1 MTQKVKPTPALVLFV
16 LLSRTVVSVEFAYN
30 GFNEVEVSNLSVNGG
45 CSNSKN
51 GVLQLT
57 NETSRVVGHVFY
69 KNPIKFKN
77 DKFSNN
83 VSFFSTGFAFAFG
96 VVPEYAKLGGHGF
109 AFTISRSKEMKGAL
123 LVDFEFGDISDIHV
137 GIDINDLESN
147 SSVNAS
153 YFSEGNFTKQ
163 NLFLQCGKTIQA
175 WIDYDSNMT
184 RIWTT
189 VVGGPKKGKTYGLGV
204 SQSSSY
210 SSPMLPN
217 SASISQNAEEI
228 EVMRT
233 KIEELPQYCAISDA
247 KFVKF
252 EALVKKHMP
261 QVFEDG
267 EDSESDD

>member
-109 AFTISRSKEMKGAL
+109 AFTISRSKEMKG
-123 LVDFEFGDISDIHV
+123 
-137 GIDINDLESN
+137 
-147 SSVNAS
+147 
-153 YFSEGNFTKQ
+153 NFTKQ

-175 WIDYDSNMT
+175 WIDYDSSRNLLNVTLSICIGILVLMRVMINFSCSLSPDNVDGVDMT
-184 RIWTT
+184 LI
-189 VVGGPKKGKTYGLGV
+189 
-204 SQSSSY
+204 
-210 SSPMLPN
+210 
-217 SASISQNAEEI
+217 AE
-228 EVMRT
+228 
-233 KIEELPQYCAISDA
+233 LLQ
-247 KFVKF
+247 
-252 EALVKKHMP
+252 
-261 QVFEDG
+261 
-267 EDSESDD
+267 